1 MDALRNLC
9 TQAYLMG
16 KDELAIGI
24 IKAGYVD
31 CVSELIKKAMTL
43 LASGT
48 QTPS

>member
-1 MDALRNLC
+1 
-9 TQAYLMG
+9 MG

-31 CVSELIKKAMTL
+31 CVSDLIKKAMTL

-48 QTPS
+48 QTPSQQEL